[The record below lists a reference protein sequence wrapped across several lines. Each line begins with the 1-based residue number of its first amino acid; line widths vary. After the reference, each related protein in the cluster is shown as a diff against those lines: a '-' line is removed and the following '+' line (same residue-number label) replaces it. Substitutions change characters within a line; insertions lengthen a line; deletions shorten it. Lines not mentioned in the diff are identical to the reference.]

1 MSKQV
6 SSSKPDA
13 LEQENALP
21 LALVALSLALEPTVQ
36 RALGGSRWSLGGSK
50 WLQVSS
56 GGSSWSLGGTKRF
69 QLGFRLL

>member
-36 RALGGSRWSLGGSK
+36 RALGGL
-50 WLQVSS
+50 
-56 GGSSWSLGGTKRF
+56 
-69 QLGFRLL
+69 